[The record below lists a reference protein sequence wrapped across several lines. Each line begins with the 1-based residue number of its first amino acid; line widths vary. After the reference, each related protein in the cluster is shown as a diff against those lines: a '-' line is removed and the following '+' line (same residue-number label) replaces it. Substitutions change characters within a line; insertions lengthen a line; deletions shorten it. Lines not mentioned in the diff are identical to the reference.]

1 MVKVTKPSTMEE
13 ISHAISVYQRFDHF
27 TKLSYSRRTKR
38 GRMMDFWTFPP
49 SSLSDL
55 PDLLRTN
62 HQNVI
67 ETKTMDSWLYQY
79 GRFIL
84 DWTSHRKTALPSLF
98 SDVHRFWS
106 GTSVSQYRDG
116 IVSTMGRP
124 VMHRKNDSR
133 SRSLVTTRLHD
144 RRTLV
149 LSIAPALLPTSNP
162 TVVCVDE
169 FAFRKGHDDGV
180 AVMDTQTRNVLSIA
194 SGKNKE
200 AIVEALQPVASKVK
214 YVVSDLAPAM
224 RKAMEKVCPKAIHVL
239 DHFHVIQLFTDALE
253 RCRKYLAKGGTKHG
267 SVRRVCRL
275 LSQRPEKWTEEERQ
289 EVRQWCQES
298 AYLRDVYQALQHFRY
313 VSKSQ
318 TRKQAETRLTQWF
331 DRYLFSDCAAVRRI
345 AKALITRRDAV
356 LSCIVFSYSNG
367 PMEGINNKIK
377 WIKRR
382 GYGYRNI
389 QRFTLRVCLET
400 SITF

>member
-1 MVKVTKPSTMEE
+1 MQSQFIKDLITLPGFLIHGERKEGERWIFELSLPPHCPICPTCFGRTTKISSKRKQWIHGYPNTVGLFWIELPIERRRCQACFLTFTVSYPGLPSHRIATESFQHWVAQLCIGKTIQE
-13 ISHAISVYQRFDHF
+13 VAR
-27 TKLSYSRRTKR
+27 
-38 GRMMDFWTFPP
+38 
-49 SSLSDL
+49 
-55 PDLLRTN
+55 LLQLAYTTVER
-62 HQNVI
+62 
-67 ETKTMDSWLYQY
+67 WFYQY
-79 GRFIL
+79 
-84 DWTSHRKTALPSLF
+84 
-98 SDVHRFWS
+98 
-106 GTSVSQYRDG
+106 
-116 IVSTMGRP
+116 
-124 VMHRKNDSR
+124 
-133 SRSLVTTRLHD
+133 
-144 RRTLV
+144 
-149 LSIAPALLPTSNP
+149 APALLPTSNP

-169 FAFRKGHDDGV
+169 FAFRKGHDYGV

-194 SGKNKE
+194 SGKNEE

-224 RKAMEKVCPKAIHVL
+224 RKAIEKVCPKAIHVL

-267 SVRRVCRL
+267 SVRRVCRW
-275 LSQRPEKWTEEERQ
+275 LSQRPEKLTEEERQ

-331 DRYLFSDCAAVRRI
+331 DRYLFSDCAAVRSI

-377 WIKRR
+377 LIKRR

-389 QRFTLRVCLET
+389 QRFTLRVRLET